1 MVNRAALDSAARD
14 NRHGAEF
21 RGPHGRVHVR
31 GVEFGTAIQSLA
43 VASLRRWFYDRAKL
57 HQGEAS
63 QAQHNGYTPRQSR
76 QADAR
81 QVRCIDFERAF
92 AILTPDDRIP
102 LLLVYR
108 DQLPLKHVADILGCS
123 PRLALYHADSGLAKL
138 TDVLDRLHLAR
149 GNTSATTI
157 FVLALMHLL
166 GHRAYGS
173 YGCHRMLHLGRV

>member
-1 MVNRAALDSAARD
+1 MVNRAALHSAARD

-43 VASLRRWFYDRAKL
+43 VASLRRWSYDRAKL

-76 QADAR
+76 QGGRAR

-138 TDVLDRLHLAR
+138 TDVLDRLHL
-149 GNTSATTI
+149 
-157 FVLALMHLL
+157 LAVIHQQ
-166 GHRAYGS
+166 RRSS
-173 YGCHRMLHLGRV
+173 YWPSCTYKRFIAA